1 MLLTLV
7 IVGWNQLSENIG
19 LPMEGVFFFLPLEAF
34 QQRLQWWWGFAVV
47 LGKETSCGRRLRF
60 PSAQPESGLP

>member
-19 LPMEGVFFFLPLEAF
+19 LPMEGVFFLLAAGGVPA
-34 QQRLQWWWGFAVV
+34 AIAMVV
-47 LGKETSCGRRLRF
+47 
-60 PSAQPESGLP
+60 GL